1 MYFYTMITTEQIFS
15 VLERKRLELGLSQTE
30 VSARAFG
37 RAENSALQGIRRGAM
52 PSVQKLEALG
62 LEFRFGEPSPA
73 SLNQPSMVLDGAD
86 HAHIPVHEAS
96 LSAGPVRDN
105 AGSDITDHL
114 AFRPDWLQRIGVQ
127 ATKACLAR
135 VTGHSM
141 QPTLWPGD
149 MVLIDQAKTDPVI
162 RKRTET
168 CPQPIPQ
175 IASHCRFHC
184 HLTLL
189 VVGKDNLQSIRRC
202 ISYSPR
208 VRMFPITT
216 PTVER

>member
-15 VLERKRLELGLSQTE
+15 VFERKRLELGLSQTE

-52 PSVQKLEALG
+52 PSVQKLEALAKALG

-86 HAHIPVHEAS
+86 YAHIPVHEAS
-96 LSAGPVRDN
+96 LSAGPGVDN
-105 AGSDITDHL
+105 GRSNISDHL
-114 AFRPDWLQRIGVQ
+114 AFRRDWLQRIGVQ

-149 MVLIDQAKTDPVI
+149 MLLIDQAKTDPVI

-175 IASHCRFHC
+175 IASHCRFH
-184 HLTLL
+184 
-189 VVGKDNLQSIRRC
+189 
-202 ISYSPR
+202 
-208 VRMFPITT
+208 
-216 PTVER
+216 